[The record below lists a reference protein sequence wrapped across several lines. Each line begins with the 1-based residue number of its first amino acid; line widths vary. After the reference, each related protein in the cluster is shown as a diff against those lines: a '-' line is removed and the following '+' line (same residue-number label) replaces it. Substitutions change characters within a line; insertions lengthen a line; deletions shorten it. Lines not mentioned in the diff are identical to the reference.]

1 MKENLRDLQSFLF
14 VASWTKTLEGVI
26 ADITLMLI
34 FLVFGWDKTFDMQLM
49 QAFKSLKAYRF
60 FADGFVSNV
69 WLHDCATDSPHV
81 VYVRGFVQHSLST
94 DLTLETFVALDG
106 DSGDVYSAQCNYVSG

>member
-1 MKENLRDLQSFLF
+1 
-14 VASWTKTLEGVI
+14 
-26 ADITLMLI
+26 
-34 FLVFGWDKTFDMQLM
+34 MQLM
-49 QAFKSLKAYRF
+49 QAFKSLKVYRF
-60 FADGFVSNV
+60 FADGLVSNV

-106 DSGDVYSAQCNYVSG
+106 DSGDVYSAQCNCVQGELCSRL